1 MGRKITKMATKI
13 TRTTKPSSLGLFV
26 FFVAFVFFVF
36 FVAPFLIFVATVRA
50 QTPAVPTATTLRC
63 LEPVEGVRWERWMGT
78 GDATLNAWC
87 ASVGKPIMR
96 SPPFVAPGEITE
108 LQVVT
113 WNVHVGGGRA
123 ETFIQHLVGEATS
136 HGRGVVL
143 LLEETYRAGTDV
155 PESYPDLEVPK
166 SIRPRRPAPDIAAL
180 AEQFDLFA
188 AYVPSMRNG
197 SATNVSQ
204 REDRGNAVLSTEPLT
219 DVTAIELPF
228 GRQRRVAVA
237 ATVTPRGSRAKP
249 LRVIAFHVDRG
260 DHGVMQAAALAAT
273 VKTLSTARTM
283 PLVVGGDSNSRKGLR
298 DPAVASLSAQIH
310 REDECG
316 TGRTF
321 RRAMRVDVL
330 FTARLDFMFSTLDD
344 FGIRRTCQTLS
355 NPMGSDHV
363 PLMMTI
369 TY

>member
-1 MGRKITKMATKI
+1 MGTKITKITKWNC
-13 TRTTKPSSLGLFV
+13 FV
-26 FFVAFVFFVF
+26 SFVF
-36 FVAPFLIFVATVRA
+36 FVAPFVLAVLRA
-50 QTPAVPTATTLRC
+50 QTPAVPAAPALRC
-63 LEPVEGVRWERWMGT
+63 LETVEGVRWERWMGT
-78 GDATLNAWC
+78 GDATLDAWC

-96 SPPFVAPGEITE
+96 SPPFVAPAEITE

-123 ETFIQHLVGEATS
+123 ETFIQRLIGESAS

-155 PESYPDLEVPK
+155 PESYPTDLDVPK
-166 SIRPRRPAPDIAAL
+166 SIRPRRPAPDVAAL
-180 AEQFDLFA
+180 AERFDLFT

-197 SATNVSQ
+197 AATNASQ

-228 GRQRRVAVA
+228 GRQRRVAVE

-249 LRVIAFHVDRG
+249 VRVIVFHVDRG
-260 DHGVMQAAALAAT
+260 DRGVRQAEALAAR
-273 VKTLSTARTM
+273 VKAVSATRTM
-283 PLVVGGDSNSRKGLR
+283 PLVVAGDSNSRKGLR

-321 RRAMRVDVL
+321 RRAMRADVL

-344 FGIRRTCQTLS
+344 FGLTRTCQTLEDA
-355 NPMGSDHV
+355 MGSDHV
-363 PLMMTI
+363 PVAMTI

>member
-1 MGRKITKMATKI
+1 M
-13 TRTTKPSSLGLFV
+13 LV
-26 FFVAFVFFVF
+26 
-36 FVAPFLIFVATVRA
+36 LIVSFSVHVAT
-50 QTPAVPTATTLRC
+50 QEQSPAVPAEPVLRC

-78 GDATLNAWC
+78 GDATLDAWC
-87 ASVGKPIMR
+87 ASVGKPIVR
-96 SPPFVAPGEITE
+96 SPPFVAPADLTE
-108 LQVVT
+108 LQIVT

-123 ETFIQHLVGEATS
+123 ETFIRKLIGEAAS

-143 LLEETYRAGTDV
+143 LLEEAHRAGTDV

-166 SIRPRRPAPDIAAL
+166 AIRPRRPAPDIAAL
-180 AEQFDLFA
+180 AEQFGLFA

-228 GRQRRVAVA
+228 GRQRRVAVG

-249 LRVIAFHVDRG
+249 LRVIAFHLDRG
-260 DHGVMQAAALAAT
+260 NHGAMQAEALAAT
-273 VKTLSTARTM
+273 MKTLSAASTM

-310 REDECG
+310 REDACG
-316 TGRTF
+316 IGRTF
-321 RRAMRVDVL
+321 RLPLRLDTLV
-330 FTARLDFMFSTLDD
+330 TGRLDFMFSTLDD
-344 FGIRRTCQTLS
+344 FGLTRTCQTLDDA
-355 NPMGSDHV
+355 MGSDHV
-363 PLMMTI
+363 PVTMTI
-369 TY
+369 RY